1 MPDALR
7 RFLTA
12 AVLVAAC
19 AATAADAQGRRIE
32 ELTRKSGLWD
42 QVTQMRAQMKHGV
55 VEARRQAKAGG
66 KELLDDE
73 AFAKLNASIDRT
85 FAPEV
90 LRESMTLYM
99 EDYVAPADEADVL
112 KWLSSDVGARFTRM
126 EVEAGTLPEIQKAE
140 TEAPKIRAALTKT
153 RLEKYQRLAAALDAG
168 NSATTLTINLTSAIV
183 YGVSLVTPDTDA
195 NAAATAIR
203 RRMELQRAE
212 MVKYFAER
220 SMLTY
225 SYVYRN
231 ATDAQMEAYVRFAES
246 ASARRYHA
254 AGIRSLDET
263 ISQAALAMGQDLGM
277 SLQERRN
284 QS

>member
-1 MPDALR
+1 MKT
-7 RFLTA
+7 FL
-12 AVLVAAC
+12 AVAFVVSAF
-19 AATAADAQGRRIE
+19 AATAAHAQGRRIE

-55 VEARRQAKAGG
+55 SEARRQAKAGG
-66 KELLDDE
+66 KDLLDDE
-73 AFAKLNASIDRT
+73 AFARLNASIDRT
-85 FAPEV
+85 FAPEA

-112 KWLSSDVGARFTRM
+112 KWLSSDLGARFTRM
-126 EVEAGTLPEIQKAE
+126 EVEAGTVPEIQKAE
-140 TEAPKIRAALTKT
+140 AEAPKIRAALSKA

-168 NSATTLTINLTSAIV
+168 NSTATLTINLTSAIV

-195 NAAATAIR
+195 NAAANAIR

-220 SMLTY
+220 SLLTY